1 LARRGAAQ
9 AQAELLQRFRRA
21 QRANAPHPTPD
32 QPGGR
37 RTVGDLLDAAEQR
50 AERRRRQEA
59 ERAERQREREARERA
74 AARAAYL
81 DSLAGR
87 EPELWRQVEALAEA
101 KRPKEYDHAARLVRD
116 LRDLSVRQDSLADFE
131 RRVVELRLRHAKK
144 PSFIGRIERVTST
157 PGS

>member
-1 LARRGAAQ
+1 MAQRGAAQ

-21 QRANAPHPTPD
+21 QQANAPHPTAG
-32 QPGGR
+32 QPGGE
-37 RTVGDLLDAAEQR
+37 RTAGDLLDAAEQR
-50 AERRRRQEA
+50 AERRRRREA
-59 ERAERQREREARERA
+59 ERAARQREREERERA

-87 EPELWRQVEALAEA
+87 EAALWRQVEALAEA

-116 LRDLSVRQDSLADFE
+116 LRDLSVRQDLLADFD
-131 RRVVELRLRHAKK
+131 RRVAELRLRHAKK
-144 PSFIGRIERVTST
+144 PSFIGRIEHVTST